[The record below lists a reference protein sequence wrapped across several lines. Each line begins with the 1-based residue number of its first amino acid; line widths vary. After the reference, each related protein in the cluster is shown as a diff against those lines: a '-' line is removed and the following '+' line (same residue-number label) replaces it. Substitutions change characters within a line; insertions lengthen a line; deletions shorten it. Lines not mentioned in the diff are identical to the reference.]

1 MVLSYLMKLHLTGDS
16 LCDDITKLVHVSQRI
31 LLLVVIA
38 LTTRIDDYRHY
49 HRLLHHGLGD
59 ITMRDRGL
67 IKAFHGTQVRVG
79 ISNISSLGRSF
90 SDLTYSSKS
99 PC

>member
-1 MVLSYLMKLHLTGDS
+1 M
-16 LCDDITKLVHVSQRI
+16 
-31 LLLVVIA
+31 LVVIA
-38 LTTRIDDYRHY
+38 LTTGVDDYGHD

-59 ITMRDRGL
+59 ITMRGRGL

-79 ISNISSLGRSF
+79 ISNIASLGRSF

-99 PC
+99 PR